1 MTMECSLEINEWEVK
16 DSISV
21 TLDAT
26 GRLSPGSFQN
36 KEITTT
42 IEQTTN
48 ECIEADVFT
57 SCIIFLGAIFPDFD
71 TTVLKVV
78 SKVTQGDEIKA
89 ADVLFQMCDP
99 DYVPDE
105 HKWLEESLEEI
116 VIDEYDKI
124 EKDTSLENLRT
135 DEIDEENLLEFA
147 RKNGMDEESSE
158 TASLEK
164 LRGHGMDEWI
174 SRESSQDVVMDRM
187 ASSENTRDNGIEEEL
202 VEDERNEH
210 MPGSQLIETNDLRR
224 WSTSLLSTWSYC

>member
-1 MTMECSLEINEWEVK
+1 

-26 GRLSPGSFQN
+26 SRLSTGSFQN

-42 IEQTTN
+42 TEQPTH
-48 ECIEADVFT
+48 ECIEKDVFT

-124 EKDTSLENLRT
+124 EKDTSLETLRT
-135 DEIDEENLLEFA
+135 EEIEEENLLEIA
-147 RKNGMDEESSE
+147 WKNGIDIDNSES
-158 TASLEK
+158 ASLEK
-164 LRGHGMDEWI
+164 LRGHGIEEWI
-174 SRESSQDVVMDRM
+174 SEESSKDVVMDRM
-187 ASSENTRDNGIEEEL
+187 ASSEDTRDNGIEKEL
-202 VEDERNEH
+202 VEDDRSKD
-210 MPGSQLIETNDLRR
+210 MPG
-224 WSTSLLSTWSYC
+224 